1 MTTFNT
7 GNPLGSTDVYD
18 RYDNSENLDNFSNG
32 PLDAYPDRFGVSRQ
46 SLQGIRNASQYVDLG
61 PYAAGLVFTSRNQ
74 VFSYLGNFYAP
85 GPAITLPYTTTGAG
99 AAEIAN
105 FRNVGDAVLR
115 GDLADPVK
123 GAGIIAYDQDET
135 YPDGTVG
142 AALKKPDLTLI
153 RDGLRRVLSA
163 IMSPGANI
171 SGVIT
176 GDSLSFNGFGY
187 PGGWP
192 VSGAGYA
199 TANPFGLS
207 SWAHLT
213 RDMFTTA
220 NEAFTPIASVDFDTS
235 AAIYPGNGNQYDWG
249 LNGRTITFNFDAGVT
264 TSLTV
269 RHTYSGPASI
279 IVSYAPLAEAV
290 TFDVDGVSYST
301 LSPDGKYQSRGYLVI
316 PCATKTTVINNV
328 VAISGPNAN
337 LVVYGTGDVAARVP
351 ALTGKGAYTSAQ
363 ILAEYATLV
372 GAYSP
377 DYIFYIIGA
386 NDIGLGV
393 PVSTFKANVATFID
407 NAKTAKPNCEIVLIS
422 PPPSTSYTR
431 AVARTYITAM
441 RELAE
446 SEGVSVVDLHT
457 QLEQID
463 PVYYRFDNI
472 HFNTAGDTLVFS
484 ILKDL
489 CFPGL
494 PIEQEKLTPVR
505 ELQLGLGGYFY
516 KQRQTVNTVYL
527 VLGVSITSA
536 PIGIQPQQVPSAT
549 YTGAGATSRVIIT
562 PPPGF
567 VIASVQSLNPPVATG
582 PIAEI
587 VGLGSP
593 SPRAVT
599 VAARQAGAYVE
610 MANTGQFLLVSYH
623 RG

>member
-1 MTTFNT
+1 MTYQTN
-7 GNPLGSTDVYD
+7 NPVGSVDVRD
-18 RYDNSENLDNFSNG
+18 LYDNAENLDNFSNG
-32 PLDAYPDRFGVSRQ
+32 PLDAYPDRFGVPRQ
-46 SLQGIRNASQYVDLG
+46 SLQGIRNASQYTDLG
-61 PYAAGLVFTSRNQ
+61 PYAAGLQFTSRNQ
-74 VFSYLGNFYAP
+74 VFSYMGEFYAP

-105 FRNVGDAVLR
+105 FRAVGDAVLR
-115 GDLADPVK
+115 SDLADPVK
-123 GAGIIAYDQDET
+123 GAGIVAYDPDET
-135 YPDGTVG
+135 YPPGTVG
-142 AALKKPDLTLI
+142 DALKKPEDLTLI
-153 RDGLRRVLSA
+153 RDGLRRIISA
-163 IMSPGANI
+163 VYSSGTSI

-176 GDSLSFNGFGY
+176 GDSLSFNSFGY

-192 VSGAGYA
+192 TSGGVYA
-199 TANPFGLS
+199 TDNPFGLS

-213 RDMFTTA
+213 RDLFTTA
-220 NEAFTPIASVDFDTS
+220 NEAFTPIALVDFDTN
-235 AAIYPGNGNQYDWG
+235 ATLYPGNGNQYDWG

-264 TSLTV
+264 TSLTIS
-269 RHTYSGPASI
+269 HTFSGLSSI
-279 IVSYAPLAEAV
+279 IFSYAPLSEAV

-316 PCATKTTVINNV
+316 PCTTKTTVINNV

-337 LVVYGTGDVAARVP
+337 LVVYGTGDVSARVP

-393 PVSTFKANVATFID
+393 PVATFKANVSTFIN

-431 AVARTYITAM
+431 TVARTYITAM

-446 SEGVSVVDLHT
+446 SEGVSIVDLHT

-463 PVYYRFDNI
+463 PAYYRFDNI
-472 HFNTAGDTLVFS
+472 HFSTQGDTLVFS

-516 KQRQTVNTVYL
+516 KQRQAVSTVFL
-527 VLGVSITSA
+527 VLGVSITVQ
-536 PIGIQPQQVPSAT
+536 PIGIPPQQVPVAV

-562 PPPGF
+562 PPLGF
-567 VIASVQSLNPPVATG
+567 VIASVQSLNPAVATG

-587 VGLGSP
+587 VGLG
-593 SPRAVT
+593 AAGDIT
-599 VAARQAGAYVE
+599 VAARQSGSYVE